1 MDFLLECLRKGT
13 APVKVVEFAK
23 KYLNELGF
31 EELYYNTSFE
41 PEEGGRYYMTPFPD
55 VIFAFTMGQK
65 RTYRQ
70 KLRMAFAHVD
80 QPCFKVKAS
89 PDFEN
94 MGAAQLNVEV
104 YGGMM
109 DHTWFDRPLG
119 LSGSVALV
127 GEDPFH
133 PCILSY
139 ESDGPVAVIPG
150 LAIHMN
156 REAAN
161 GWKIDRQKELM
172 PVTGLAG
179 GPWTRKTFTRF
190 LAEELNVEEGEILA
204 FDLNLYNCDPPQLV
218 GFENEL
224 VLSPRID
231 NLASV
236 SALLE
241 SLVEGERDSGINLI
255 GLFNHEEVGSFSKS
269 GADSDLLTSVLK
281 TIFEALGAGEED
293 FRASISRSLY
303 LSADGAHG
311 AHPNYP
317 DRCDPT
323 TRALIGRGPAI
334 KSSGTCKY
342 VTDLKVQAILK
353 GLAEKYDLPLQII
366 GDRNTIRGGTTLGP
380 MVGSHLPMAG
390 CDIGIPMWSMHSAR
404 ETMAMCDYR
413 SMCRLLTAFFKE

>member
-150 LAIHMN
+150 LSRSGTTITAGI
-156 REAAN
+156 A
-161 GWKIDRQKELM
+161 
-172 PVTGLAG
+172 TGLKREFAV
-179 GPWTRKTFTRF
+179 KFSF
-190 LAEELNVEEGEILA
+190 LLSIPA
-204 FDLNLYNCDPPQLV
+204 
-218 GFENEL
+218 
-224 VLSPRID
+224 VL
-231 NLASV
+231 
-236 SALLE
+236 
-241 SLVEGERDSGINLI
+241 
-255 GLFNHEEVGSFSKS
+255 
-269 GADSDLLTSVLK
+269 GADACNRTCRRPLDQEDIYPLSCR
-281 TIFEALGAGEED
+281 GA
-293 FRASISRSLY
+293 
-303 LSADGAHG
+303 
-311 AHPNYP
+311 
-317 DRCDPT
+317 
-323 TRALIGRGPAI
+323 
-334 KSSGTCKY
+334 
-342 VTDLKVQAILK
+342 
-353 GLAEKYDLPLQII
+353 
-366 GDRNTIRGGTTLGP
+366 
-380 MVGSHLPMAG
+380 
-390 CDIGIPMWSMHSAR
+390 
-404 ETMAMCDYR
+404 
-413 SMCRLLTAFFKE
+413 